1 MDYQYISDDEYGVI
15 DDFKET
21 YVEPTEELLEAIKA
35 LNVAMDDDYC
45 EEQNR
50 EQTVIRDD
58 NSYDNLNNRGFMNL
72 VTSNNFAVSKGNKNN
87 EKRQGIA
94 VE

>member
-50 EQTVIRDD
+50 EQRVKLSEYELQKIYFEIIKD
-58 NSYDNLNNRGFMNL
+58 L
-72 VTSNNFAVSKGNKNN
+72 VKEAQLSEMT
-87 EKRQGIA
+87 IPMTI
-94 VE
+94 

>member
-50 EQTVIRDD
+50 EQRVKLSEYELQKICFEIIKD
-58 NSYDNLNNRGFMNL
+58 L
-72 VTSNNFAVSKGNKNN
+72 VKEAQLSEMT
-87 EKRQGIA
+87 IPMTI
-94 VE
+94 